1 MKFNRIAV
9 MSLLAVITA
18 FGVTGCS
25 EKPLS
30 NEEACQEI
38 KKQAKEQNLDNSS
51 ANSLGDIVD
60 QGKKVSAILHN
71 VADRAEPEFAAD
83 LQAVAEDADA
93 QLAVFTDDSLDL
105 QQMQMKLSRMTTE
118 ETRARSEKLETTC
131 PGLSDL

>member
-1 MKFNRIAV
+1 MKFNRIAA
-9 MSLLAVITA
+9 MSLLALITTVSVA
-18 FGVTGCS
+18 GCS

-38 KKQAKEQNLDNSS
+38 MKQAKQQNLGNSS
-51 ANSLGDIVD
+51 TNSLGDIVE
-60 QGKKVSAILHN
+60 QGKKVSAVLHN
-71 VADRAEPEFAAD
+71 VADKAEPEFSAD
-83 LQAVAEDADA
+83 LRAVAENADA

-118 ETRARSEKLETTC
+118 ETRARSEMLETTC